1 MSLKA
6 NIKKIVQDRRRCR
19 LSKLALKQKDVTI
32 LSNFCIGGAI
42 YNDLGLQFLSP
53 TINLFFG
60 HHGFIDLVNNLEEYR
75 TAELIDTGNSDN
87 FNGKKTPVCILRK
100 EGFPDVEIHFNHY
113 NSYEEAREKWFSRYD
128 RIVKDKIYLIISA
141 VNDHDLIDEYAELP
155 YPKVIF
161 SNVDSDPSRNILHMK
176 FFDKKRNKH
185 KPITNM
191 NMFGKKGYDEFD
203 FVNEIFNRDY
213 N

>member
-1 MSLKA
+1 M
-6 NIKKIVQDRRRCR
+6 
-19 LSKLALKQKDVTI
+19 SKLVLKQKDVTI

-128 RIVKDKIYLIISA
+128 RIVKNKIYLIISA
-141 VNDHDLIDEYAELP
+141 VNDHDLIDEYAALP
-155 YPKVIF
+155 YPKVIL
-161 SNVDSDPSRNILHMK
+161 SNVASDPSRNILHMK

-185 KPITNM
+185 IPITNM
-191 NMFGKKGYDEFD
+191 NIFGKKGYDEFD